1 MLVRARDSDQSRRNN
16 AFKGRLPLAVTCVL
30 LSFVFGVRSQS
41 VPDEFPPPLK
51 TISESEEARLRS
63 SRNQTEELRITR
75 DLMEARLTAAESAI
89 RSGDELGMFF
99 ELGAFHAL
107 MERMLERL
115 LDSKSAKRSSSQIS
129 NLKRF
134 EMTLR
139 GYPSRIE
146 LIRRR
151 SFEFDSY
158 INDLQLE
165 IRRARTRSLEPMF
178 VAPEK

>member
-1 MLVRARDSDQSRRNN
+1 MLVRARHNDQLRGNN
-16 AFKGRLPLAVTCVL
+16 GFKGRFPLAVVVVL

-63 SRNQTEELRITR
+63 SRNQSEELRITR
-75 DLMEARLTAAESAI
+75 DLMEARLKAAESAI

-107 MERMLERL
+107 MERILDRL
-115 LDSKSAKRSSSQIS
+115 LDSKAEKRSSPQIS

-134 EMTLR
+134 EMILR

-146 LIRRR
+146 LIRRQ

-165 IRRARTRSLEPMF
+165 IRRARSRSLEPMF
-178 VAPEK
+178 VTPEK